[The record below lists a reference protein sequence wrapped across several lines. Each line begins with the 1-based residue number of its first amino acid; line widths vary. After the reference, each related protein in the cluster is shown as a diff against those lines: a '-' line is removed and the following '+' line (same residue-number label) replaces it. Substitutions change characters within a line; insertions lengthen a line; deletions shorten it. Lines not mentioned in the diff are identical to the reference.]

1 MKASNLAAAGAL
13 ALLAAG
19 LAGCG
24 QGPER
29 EARVVPQARETTRPT
44 SEAFGDF
51 IVHFNAQATSNLPA
65 EVARNFGI
73 ERSDT
78 RAMLNITVLR
88 RGAEP
93 GGAPVRADVTV
104 TATNL
109 VGQFREI
116 TIREHTEGES
126 VYYIGELAI
135 ADEEIFTFDVRVR
148 PEGADQAHEF
158 SFQQQFY
165 TN

>member
-19 LAGCG
+19 LAACG

-29 EARVVPQARETTRPT
+29 EERVVPQARETTRPT
-44 SEAFGDF
+44 SEAFGDYV
-51 IVHFNAQATSNLPA
+51 VHFNAQSTTMLPA

-88 RGAEP
+88 RDAGP
-93 GGAPVRADVTV
+93 DGAPVRADVTV
-104 TATNL
+104 NATNL
-109 VGQFREI
+109 VGQFREVS
-116 TIREHTEGES
+116 IREHTEGES
-126 VYYIGELAI
+126 IYYIGELTI